1 MTFEDVCVTFTQAE
15 WDLLRPV
22 QKKLYKDVMWETVR
36 NLASVGKDAAVGNRE
51 EPDLCGCGCGCG
63 KL

>member
-1 MTFEDVCVTFTQAE
+1 MTFEDVCVTFAQEE

-51 EPDLCGCGCGCG
+51 ELGLCG
-63 KL
+63 